1 MANRRQG
8 GSGKKPHRKSKKNG
22 EGYSQ
27 PELPKGA
34 KKQVNNNNEEE
45 GRQPQL
51 KKQGRPLT
59 VKEQVLEV
67 VKESKKGDRVAKY
80 QGGFDSQLQ
89 EGGRSCF
96 QVMQG

>member
-27 PELPKGA
+27 PELPKGT
-34 KKQVNNNNEEE
+34 KKQLNNNNEEE
-45 GRQPQL
+45 ESRQPQR

-59 VKEQVLEV
+59 VKEQVFEV
-67 VKESKKGDRVAKY
+67 VKESKKVTGLPSIRAALIHNYKREDGPAFR
-80 QGGFDSQLQ
+80 
-89 EGGRSCF
+89 
-96 QVMQG
+96 

>member
-27 PELPKGA
+27 PELPKGT
-34 KKQVNNNNEEE
+34 KKQLNNNNEEE
-45 GRQPQL
+45 ESRQPQR

-67 VKESKKGDRVAKY
+67 VKEAKKVIGLPSIKAALIDKY
-80 QGGFDSQLQ
+80 KRKDGPAF
-89 EGGRSCF
+89 R
-96 QVMQG
+96 

>member
-34 KKQVNNNNEEE
+34 KKQVNNNNEEVE
-45 GRQPQL
+45 SRQPQR

-59 VKEQVLEV
+59 VKEQVFEV
-67 VKESKKGDRVAKY
+67 VKESRKVPGLPSIRAALIHNYKREDRPA
-80 QGGFDSQLQ
+80 F
-89 EGGRSCF
+89 R
-96 QVMQG
+96 